1 MIRLSG
7 TSLQQNHMSNINKDC
22 FSQMHLVLLCQHFI
36 EKIQENYT
44 DVNV

>member
-1 MIRLSG
+1 MIRPSG

-22 FSQMHLVLLCQHFI
+22 VSQMHLILLCQHFI
-36 EKIQENYT
+36 AKIQENDT